1 MKKSFSATMSIK
13 RFAGYFIESFLSIM
27 RWVIHVI
34 SVGAWSN
41 PVNLDSLNQLCEEFL
56 RCPRETLSRIF
67 LAADQYLLYSC
78 NINSRCGYGL
88 IAKISSYE
96 PVHLR

>member
-56 RCPRETLSRIF
+56 AMSARDIVANMSR
-67 LAADQYLLYSC
+67 
-78 NINSRCGYGL
+78 R
-88 IAKISSYE
+88 
-96 PVHLR
+96 